1 MRARLVVS
9 AMVAAFLAQADGA
22 SAFQPPP
29 PTSSTQSTPPRDD
42 SATPRTGTAS
52 IAGVV
57 TSDERE
63 PRPLRR
69 ARVML
74 NAVESPGVSLTAITG
89 DDGRFTFTKLPPGRF
104 TLNVSKEP
112 FVGMAY
118 GAKQPRRPGTSLALR
133 DGQQLTGLTIR
144 LPPGAVLTGTITDPS
159 GQPAP
164 GVTVSALRYG
174 FVNGERRLGPAG
186 IPNIVTD
193 DRGMYRIFGLPAG
206 EYAVAATPPR
216 SFASAT
222 AAPLL
227 TTEADVSA
235 ALEELSGRSS
245 RATPGGAPAPAQ
257 PADAEVRR
265 RGVALAPV
273 LFPGTTN
280 PSEAA
285 FVSLAAGQVRAGV
298 DMQLQRT
305 PTAKVEGVLTAP
317 EGVAIQSVQLS
328 MVSTGQVVPGFFLE
342 GLRRARPDATGGF
355 TFDGLPPG
363 TYVLTARANAP
374 TDPRPTAPGPSV
386 SSLWAMTEIAIDGHD
401 LAGVAVDLQPG
412 MTVSGRVQFD
422 ASELPPPANLAAFRV
437 TLPPITTGT
446 QVNLGTPPAQV
457 AATGEFTIAGVA
469 PGQYRLQSTVPSTVP
484 GGSRWALKSAV
495 IDGRDVLD
503 EPLQIRPGQ
512 HVTGAVV
519 TFTDRPTEITG
530 VLQDASGAPASE
542 YFIIVFAADRR
553 YWTAPSRRIQSVRP
567 SHDGRYSVRNLPAGE
582 YLLVAMTDVEQG
594 EWMDPAFLDRV
605 SSAAMRLTLADR
617 ETRVQDLTLGAR

>member
-1 MRARLVVS
+1 MRGWIVVP
-9 AMVAAFLAQADGA
+9 AMFAALLAHADA
-22 SAFQPPP
+22 APALQPPP
-29 PTSSTQSTPPRDD
+29 PPSSAQSTPPRDAA
-42 SATPRTGTAS
+42 ATPRTGTAS

-74 NAVESPGVSLTAITG
+74 TGVDVIAVSHTAITD
-89 DDGRFTFTKLPPGRF
+89 DDGRFTFTKLPAGRF

-118 GAKQPRRPGTSLALR
+118 GAKQARRPGTSLALR
-133 DGQQLTGLTIR
+133 DGQQLTGLAIR
-144 LPPGAVLTGTITDPS
+144 LPPGAVITGTITDPS

-164 GVTVSALRYG
+164 GVTVSALRYA
-174 FVNGERRLGPAG
+174 FVNGERRLGPAR

-206 EYAVAATPPR
+206 EYAVAATTSRFP
-216 SFASAT
+216 SAT

-227 TTEADVSA
+227 TSEADVSA
-235 ALEELSGRSS
+235 ALEELSGRGS
-245 RATPGGAPAPAQ
+245 RATPGSTTASAPAGE
-257 PADAEVRR
+257 ADERR

-273 LFPGTTN
+273 LYPGTTN

-285 FVSLAAGQVRAGV
+285 FVTLAAGQVRAGV

-305 PTAKVEGVLTAP
+305 PTARVEGVLTAP
-317 EGVAIQSVQLS
+317 EGIAFQSVQLS
-328 MVSTGQVVPGFFLE
+328 LVSTGQAVTGIFLE
-342 GLRRARPDATGGF
+342 GLRRARPDPAGRF

-363 TYVLTARANAP
+363 TYVITARANAP
-374 TDPRPTAPGPSV
+374 TDPKPTGPGPAV
-386 SSLWAMTEIAIDGHD
+386 SSLWAMTEVTVDGND
-401 LAGVAVDLQPG
+401 LIGVAVDLQPG

-422 ASELPPPANLAAFRV
+422 ASALQPPANLAALRV
-437 TLPPITTGT
+437 TLPPVTTGT

-457 AATGEFTIAGVA
+457 GTTGEFTIAGVA
-469 PGQYRLQSTVPSTVP
+469 PGQYRLLSTVPPTLP
-484 GGSRWALKSAV
+484 EASRWFLKSAV

-512 HVTGAVV
+512 HVAGAVV
-519 TFTDRPTEITG
+519 TFTDRPTEISG
-530 VLQDASGAPASE
+530 VLKDASGAPASE

-553 YWTAPSRRIQSVRP
+553 HWTAPSRRIQSVRP
-567 SHDGRYSVRNLPAGE
+567 SHDGRYTVRNLPAGE

-594 EWMDPAFLDRV
+594 EWLDPAFLDRV
-605 SSAAMRLTLADR
+605 SSAAMRLTLADA
-617 ETRVQDLTLGAR
+617 EKKVQDLMLGAR